1 MLTVGS
7 DGSGVVVACVAV
19 LVEVA
24 VVQRCPGLV
33 PDAEVPGRGR
43 GAGRWLLGVLE
54 GCLVVHLA
62 GRAAEDVG
70 DHESRPLGHGG
81 RGRVVVVVVV
91 VVVVPSLQPPVVVIV
106 VPGVE
111 PVRQPFHAHPVP
123 LHHVLQRPVGLE
135 AGHPGQVEAVVAARH
150 GDAATCRHV
159 VVLVVVDGHHGHA
172 RRWFL
177 RATGTRG
184 CLCRHPRTRP
194 IPGRQNLAD
203 GRSLARA
210 KLSVTSIRYF
220 FPTCVCASLHF
231 TSPPPSNDTFFLR
244 VSSSVRPSPP
254 TFLAR

>member
-1 MLTVGS
+1 M
-7 DGSGVVVACVAV
+7 VAGVAV

-54 GCLVVHLA
+54 GGLVVHLA

-91 VVVVPSLQPPVVVIV
+91 VPSLQPVVVIV

-123 LHHVLQRPVGLE
+123 LHHVLQPVGLE

-210 KLSVTSIRYF
+210 KLSETSIRF
-220 FPTCVCASLHF
+220 DLFHLCF
-231 TSPPPSNDTFFLR
+231 TSLYF
-244 VSSSVRPSPP
+244 SSSTSSSFQPHFSSRFLQCPSFTTDIPRS
-254 TFLAR
+254 LNDL